1 MRPMRFDFAITHV
14 PVKLL
19 YTADSLSRSP
29 QQCKAQESK
38 SWNDLHDDVEGY
50 VNAVLVTLPT
60 SDQRLDGIRSEP
72 KKHDT
77 LKTVMQYVQSGPE
90 EK

>member
-1 MRPMRFDFAITHV
+1 MFDFAIAHV

-19 YTADSLSRSP
+19 FTADSLSRSP
-29 QQCKAQESK
+29 QECNAQESK
-38 SWNDLHDDVEGY
+38 PQNDQHDEVDGY

-60 SDQRLDGIRSEP
+60 SDQRLDGI
-72 KKHDT
+72 
-77 LKTVMQYVQSGPE
+77 LKTVMQYVQNGPE